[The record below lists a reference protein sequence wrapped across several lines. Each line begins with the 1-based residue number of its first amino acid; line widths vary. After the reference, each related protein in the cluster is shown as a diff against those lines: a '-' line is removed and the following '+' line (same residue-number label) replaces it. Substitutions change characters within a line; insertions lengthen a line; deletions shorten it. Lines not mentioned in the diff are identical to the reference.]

1 MKKKKKLEQM
11 KVTTDQASQVINVM
25 FSRLNAKDRS
35 RILNMIDCF
44 VLNHL
49 GVPQENVPWFN
60 NKKQKLGDYAHVLDL
75 MRLGYAKLLNQAEK
89 NFIKNLH

>member
-11 KVTTDQASQVINVM
+11 KVTTDEATQVINVM
-25 FSRLNAKDRS
+25 FSRLNSRERS
-35 RILNMIDCF
+35 RILNMIDRF

-49 GVPQENVPWFN
+49 EVPQENIPWFN
-60 NKKQKLGDYAHVLDL
+60 NKKQKIRDYVHVLDL